1 MERIVYFQDKSL
13 VFSREEPSG
22 DYYAVACTTPEAF
35 SRAKVLK
42 ILETHNN
49 VALLVDDPEQA
60 FRCFAADFRWVEA
73 AGGVVC
79 DPRSGNILMMFRNQR
94 WDLPKGHVEQGE
106 AIAEA
111 ALREVGEETG
121 IEARLVAPL
130 CATLHAYYFPKSGCW
145 ELKQTHWFR
154 MEACAGDLT
163 PQTEEGIEQVEWV
176 APTELEERLT
186 ASYPTIRRVFAAYWQ
201 K

>member
-1 MERIVYFQDKSL
+1 MDRIVYFQDKSL
-13 VFSREEPSG
+13 VFSREELSE
-22 DYYAVACTTPEAF
+22 DYYAVPCSTPEEL

-49 VALLVDDPEQA
+49 VVLLVDDPEQA
-60 FRCFAADFRWVEA
+60 FRHFAADFRWVEA

-79 DPRSGNILMMFRNQR
+79 DTRSGNVLLMFRNQR

-106 AIAEA
+106 VIAEA
-111 ALREVGEETG
+111 ALREVSEETG
-121 IEARLVAPL
+121 VVARLVAPL

-154 MEACAGDLT
+154 MEACAGDLI

-176 APTELEERLT
+176 APTELDHRL
-186 ASYPTIRRVFAAYWQ
+186 ASSYPTIRRVFAAYRQ